1 MRGAR
6 RRDGDPFAGL
16 GGRGGGPGR
25 PLRARPRAHLC
36 QGDDCR
42 RRRRR
47 LLQNRHRAARARQDI
62 AAGSWGPLVR
72 PVGRPAC
79 VDNTLQCRHIDC

>member
-6 RRDGDPFAGL
+6 RRHGHPLAGV

-25 PLRARPRAHLC
+25 PLPARPDSRLR
-36 QGDDCR
+36 QGDDRR

-47 LLQNRHRAARARQDI
+47 LLQDRHRAARARQDI
-62 AAGSWGPLVR
+62 AA
-72 PVGRPAC
+72 
-79 VDNTLQCRHIDC
+79 D

>member
-16 GGRGGGPGR
+16 GGRDGGPGR
-25 PLRARPRAHLC
+25 PLRARPHACLC
-36 QGDDCR
+36 QGDDRR

-62 AAGSWGPLVR
+62 AAGSWDPLVR

-79 VDNTLQCRHIDC
+79 R